1 MPDRTVYKSRVVE
14 LLDEYHSGT
23 DEELREA
30 YNYSLSV
37 LESEESLE
45 DMVGR
50 VVADGREPAPGEFA
64 HPVDQSSL
72 KGNQFEGVVRRGYT
86 HAIQLALSH
95 EPAVPIETLWM
106 TGVCDEFEIHICDSV
121 RQVTVLWLIPE
132 DRNWGSERAE
142 ISTSWVVTPD
152 GELHQKSGKSGGG
165 QTSA

>member
-23 DEELREA
+23 DAELREA
-30 YNYSLSV
+30 YDYSLTV
-37 LESEESLE
+37 LDSEASLK

-50 VVADGREPAPGEFA
+50 IAADGREPAPGEFA
-64 HPVDQSSL
+64 HPVDESNL
-72 KGNQFEGVVRRGYT
+72 KGPQFEDVIRRGYT
-86 HAIQLALSH
+86 HAIQLALRH
-95 EPAVPIETLWM
+95 KPAVPIETLWM
-106 TGVCDEFEIHICDSV
+106 TGVCDEFEMHICDGA

-152 GELHQKSGKSGGG
+152 GQLNQKSGKPGGG